1 MSGNKTEQPTAKRKR
16 ESRREG
22 RVAKSQELVSW
33 AAIYVASLLISVT
46 YRSAARVTE
55 GLLSEI
61 PKVAADPE
69 PAAALALFGRGASG
83 AMLALAPLLLGLTA
97 VGIAGN
103 VAQVGLRFNGRL
115 LKPKSERINPAAGL
129 KRLFGPQ
136 SLQELGKNVLKLV
149 VLGVLAYR
157 SIAGFVPLIASGA
170 SFPAVV
176 PAVGAQV
183 LHLVRAVALGGLLIG
198 AADYALSRRR
208 LNRSLRMTKQEV
220 KDEHRQSE
228 GDPHVKQSVR
238 QRQMRMSRMRMMA
251 EVAKADVV
259 IVNPVHVAVALR
271 YDPTKGAPRVVAKGS
286 GNVAGR
292 IREAAG
298 KAGIPLVEDVPL
310 ARTLHKVC
318 DLGDEVP
325 SELYEAIARIIAFV
339 YQLRLRPAPVRPS
352 AIHRLPA

>member
-33 AAIYVASLLISVT
+33 ASIYVASLLIGVT
-46 YRSAARVTE
+46 YRSATRVTE
-55 GLLSEI
+55 GLMTEL
-61 PKVAADPE
+61 PKVASDPE
-69 PAAALALFGRGASG
+69 PAAALAMLGRGASG

-103 VAQVGLRFNGRL
+103 VAQIGLRFNGRL
-115 LKPKSERINPAAGL
+115 LNPKTERINPAAGL
-129 KRLFGPQ
+129 KKLFGPQ
-136 SLQELGKNVLKLV
+136 SLQELLKNIVKLV

-170 SFPAVV
+170 SFPAVL
-176 PAVGAQV
+176 PAVGAEV
-183 LHLVRAVALGGLLIG
+183 MHLVRAVALGGLLIG

-208 LNRSLRMTKQEV
+208 LNKGLRMTKQEV
-220 KDEHRQSE
+220 KEEHRQSE
-228 GDPHVKQSVR
+228 GDPHVKQSMR

-251 EVAKADVV
+251 DVAKADVV

-271 YDPTKGAPRVVAKGS
+271 YDPTKGAPRVVAKGT
-286 GNVAGR
+286 GDVASR
-292 IREAAG
+292 IRDAAS
-298 KAGIPLVEDVPL
+298 KAKVPLVEDVPL

-318 DLGDEVP
+318 EIGDEIP
-325 SELYEAIARIIAFV
+325 ADLYEAVARIIAFV
-339 YQLRLRPAPVRPS
+339 FQLRMRPAATRTT
-352 AIHRLPA
+352 AILRLPA